1 MSLRIIWNDI
11 TKVKADVVVTPA
23 SREPRIGRGLDA
35 AIHDAAG
42 KQLEAWRCTMGTIS
56 PGVVHVSPSYNLAAS
71 TGARHIIHALGPA
84 WSARHVGTIMPALDD
99 TYLRILLA
107 AKKIS
112 DCETVSIPVLSS
124 GKFGM
129 PIAKAMA
136 AAVNAITAFLDVVPD
151 LTVQL
156 VGIDS
161 DFHDVALKSYGK
173 YYVETGYS
181 PKDEQAYRKVHPH
194 RGRRNNQASTFTTDE
209 HDPYFQEIAF
219 DEVMSGTTFK
229 EAFRK
234 LWDIAV
240 VSWEREHGKM
250 SVNPYKGVKAFSF
263 LTGIAPGTIKN
274 YRTDRSGAA
283 STSKDKVFAICVAL
297 RLPLNYAEAL
307 LKKCHY
313 AFNPRDQRERLVR
326 TYIEGRGGSVKELN
340 AQLAGKNLAP
350 LDTHREDR
358 GASSSSSPKKEVNA
372 VKSIRETP

>member
-23 SREPRIGRGLDA
+23 SREPRVGRGLDS
-35 AIHDAAG
+35 AIHAAAG
-42 KQLEAWRCTMGTIS
+42 KQLEAWRCATGTIS
-56 PGVVHVSPSYNLAAS
+56 PGVVYVSPSYNLAAS
-71 TGARHIIHALGPA
+71 TGARHIIHALGPV
-84 WSARHVGTIMPALDD
+84 WLKDHEGTIMPALDD

-107 AKKIS
+107 ARKIPG
-112 DCETVSIPVLSS
+112 CETVSIPVLSS

-129 PIAKAMA
+129 PIAKALA

-151 LTVQL
+151 LTVKL

-161 DFHDVALKSYGK
+161 DFHDEALKSYGK

-181 PKDEQAYRKVHPH
+181 PKDEKAYRKVHPY
-194 RGRRNNQASTFTTDE
+194 RGRRNNQVSAFTTDE
-209 HDPYFQEIAF
+209 HDPYFKEIAF

-229 EAFRK
+229 EAFNK

-240 VSWEREHGKM
+240 VSWENKHGKR
-250 SVNPYKGVKAFSF
+250 VANPYKGVRKFAK

-274 YRTDRSGAA
+274 YRTQQSGVDT
-283 STSKDKVFAICVAL
+283 TSKDKVFAICVAL

-313 AFNPRDQRERLVR
+313 AFNLRDQREKAVR
-326 TYIEGRGGSVKELN
+326 TYIEGRGGSVQELN
-340 AQLAGKNLAP
+340 EKLARTGYAP
-350 LDTHREDR
+350 LDTHREAKR
-358 GASSSSSPKKEVNA
+358 SSSSS
-372 VKSIRETP
+372 